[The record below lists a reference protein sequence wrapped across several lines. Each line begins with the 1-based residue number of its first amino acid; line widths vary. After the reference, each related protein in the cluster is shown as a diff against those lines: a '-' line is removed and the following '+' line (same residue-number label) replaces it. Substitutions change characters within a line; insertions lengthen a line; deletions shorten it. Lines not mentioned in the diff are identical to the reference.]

1 MNRKVIRILFRPL
14 KKVSVTLINII
25 AFDIAMAV
33 YNKARTRLTKPKP
46 EKGAPEVIFTRP
58 KLKRRW

>member
-25 AFDIAMAV
+25 VFDIAMAV
-33 YNKARTRLTKPKP
+33 YNKARTRFIKIKPA
-46 EKGAPEVIFTRP
+46 KGEPEVIFTRP
-58 KLKRRW
+58 KFKKRW